1 MKILVIGDACTDVF
15 VYGSCDRLSPEAP
28 TAVLRPIEIKKN
40 PGMAGNV
47 EVNLQAL
54 GYDPIILSNMKD
66 MIRGFASKPKYEKQE
81 ITKTRY
87 VDKNSNYILLR
98 VDENDSVDRACTID
112 ILNRC
117 LNYGS
122 SSSGLS
128 QFDLVVVADYNKG
141 FLTEE
146 LMTYIFENS
155 KCSFL
160 DTKRKIDEWAE
171 AVTYIKINNN
181 EFHSHDHQDFLTS
194 KKMLNKVIVTEGSG
208 GCRISNEYRYVN
220 KVDIKDVAGAGD
232 TFMAAVSTNFIESG
246 NIFKAMEFANKC
258 AREVVQ
264 RKGVVTVKNAI
275 HRS

>member
-28 TAVLRPIEIKKN
+28 TAVLKPIKIKKN

-47 EVNLQAL
+47 EINLQAM
-54 GYDPIILSNMKD
+54 GYDPITLTNMKT
-66 MIRGFASKPKYEKQE
+66 MGRGFAIKPKYEKQE

-98 VDENDSVDRACTID
+98 VDENDTVDRSCTVD
-112 ILNRC
+112 ILEHC
-117 LNYGS
+117 LHYGS
-122 SSSGLS
+122 SKGLE
-128 QFDLVVVADYNKG
+128 QFDLVVIADYNKG

-146 LMTYIFENS
+146 LMTYVFENS

-160 DTKRKIDEWAE
+160 DTKRKIDKWAE

-181 EFHSHDHQDFLTS
+181 EFHLHDHQDFLTN

-232 TFMAAVSTNFIESG
+232 TFMAAAATNFVESG

-264 RKGVVTVKNAI
+264 QKGVVTVKNAL

>member
-28 TAVLRPIEIKKN
+28 TAVLKPIEIKKN

-66 MIRGFASKPKYEKQE
+66 MIKGFASKPKYEKQE

-98 VDENDSVDRACTID
+98 VDENDSVDCACTID

-122 SSSGLS
+122 SNNGLN

-160 DTKRKIDEWAE
+160 DTKRKIGEWAE
-171 AVTYIKINNN
+171 AATYIKINNK
-181 EFHSHDHQDFLTS
+181 EFSSYEHEGFL
-194 KKMLNKVIVTEGSG
+194 KREKMLNKVIVTEGGG

-220 KVDIKDVAGAGD
+220 RVDIKDVVGAGD
-232 TFMAAVSTNFIESG
+232 TFMAAVATHFVETD
-246 NIFKAMEFANKC
+246 NIWRSMEFANQC

-264 RKGVVTVKNAI
+264 QKGVVTVKNAV

>member
-28 TAVLRPIEIKKN
+28 TAVLKPIEIKKN

-47 EVNLQAL
+47 EVNLRAM
-54 GYDPIILSNMKD
+54 GYDAILISNMKTVGKRHHVD
-66 MIRGFASKPKYEKQE
+66 KPLYEKQE
-81 ITKTRY
+81 IIKTRY

-98 VDENDSVDRACTID
+98 VDENDHVDKSCTIKMLD
-112 ILNRC
+112 RLI
-117 LNYGS
+117 NYGAHS
-122 SSSGLS
+122 DLG
-128 QFDLVVVADYNKG
+128 QFDLVIVADYNKG

-155 KCSFL
+155 RCSFL
-160 DTKRKIDEWAE
+160 DTKRKISEWAE

-181 EFHSHDHQDFLTS
+181 EFLSHDHQGFLTS
-194 KKMLNKVIVTEGSG
+194 EKMLNKVIVTEGSG

-220 KVDIKDVAGAGD
+220 KVDIKDVVGAGD
-232 TFMAAVSTNFIESG
+232 TFMAAIATHFVESD
-246 NIFKAMEFANKC
+246 NIWKSMEFANRC

-264 RKGVVTVKNAI
+264 QKGVVTVKNAV